1 MFLASTL
8 TNSFHLGTGLLVNSG
23 SLSTFWYE
31 KNSLDK
37 DKGMQRSKAVSQW
50 NLLR

>member
-23 SLSTFWYE
+23 SLSAFWYE
-31 KNSLDK
+31 KNSFNK